1 MRILDKYMLR
11 EFVAPFLFGVA
22 AFTAIFIGADLLFRI
37 AQLLTSYGASVWSVT
52 KVFFLAL
59 PKIIVYTFPM
69 SVLLGALMAVART
82 SGSSELIVMR
92 TAGQSFTRLIA
103 PIIALSLV
111 ISMATV
117 LFNEYVVPA
126 ATYAYEYT
134 IDHEIKNNVKP
145 QVHEHIVLKDVNDD
159 SIGHLLYARKY
170 DDKREV
176 LQTITIQEFQNNQ
189 LVRIENAPEARWQD
203 GHWIVSNGTV
213 YDISGGDGVDRML
226 HFEEQVLPFTT
237 TPTQV
242 TEVKKKPETMT
253 IRELT
258 QQIQAFEAAYVDTT
272 RLQMELHQRFS
283 LPLASFVFALIGAP
297 LGVQRQRSSSSL
309 GFGLSVIVIF
319 IYYAL
324 MTFTAALGEGHVLAP
339 AVAVWLP
346 NILAAVAGVILIRR
360 ASR

>member
-1 MRILDKYMLR
+1 
-11 EFVAPFLFGVA
+11 
-22 AFTAIFIGADLLFRI
+22 
-37 AQLLTSYGASVWSVT
+37 
-52 KVFFLAL
+52 
-59 PKIIVYTFPM
+59 
-69 SVLLGALMAVART
+69 
-82 SGSSELIVMR
+82 
-92 TAGQSFTRLIA
+92 
-103 PIIALSLV
+103 
-111 ISMATV
+111 MATV

-283 LPLASFVFALIGAP
+283 LPFASFVFALIGAP

-319 IYYAL
+319 VYYAL

>member
-1 MRILDKYMLR
+1 M
-11 EFVAPFLFGVA
+11 
-22 AFTAIFIGADLLFRI
+22 
-37 AQLLTSYGASVWSVT
+37 
-52 KVFFLAL
+52 
-59 PKIIVYTFPM
+59 
-69 SVLLGALMAVART
+69 
-82 SGSSELIVMR
+82 
-92 TAGQSFTRLIA
+92 
-103 PIIALSLV
+103 
-111 ISMATV
+111 
-117 LFNEYVVPA
+117 
-126 ATYAYEYT
+126 
-134 IDHEIKNNVKP
+134 
-145 QVHEHIVLKDVNDD
+145 
-159 SIGHLLYARKY
+159 
-170 DDKREV
+170 
-176 LQTITIQEFQNNQ
+176 QTITIQEFQNNQ

-203 GHWIVSNGTV
+203 GHWVLSNGTV
-213 YDISGGDGVDRML
+213 YDLSGGDGVDRML
-226 HFEEQVLPFTT
+226 RFEEQVLPFTT

-283 LPLASFVFALIGAP
+283 LPFASFAFALIGAP

-346 NILAAVAGVILIRR
+346 NILAVVAGIILIRR
-360 ASR
+360 VSR